1 MTSIVE
7 LRPYG
12 LIKSKLRKRDN
23 ISIALCTT
31 CPSYMDIGKK
41 EMKKLAERL
50 EKDGFSVLN
59 MEVTPVACSFPV
71 LEKNQKSLKGKTIL
85 VLGCDAHV
93 YNLKRLFPHR
103 KIVPALTTLGLGAID
118 GDGSLHLIKKHK
130 EY

>member
-7 LRPYG
+7 SKPYG
-12 LIKSKLRKRDN
+12 LIKSKLEKRDN

-41 EMKKLAERL
+41 EMRRLAKRL

-71 LEKNQKSLKGKTIL
+71 LEKNQKSLKGKTIV

-103 KIVPALTTLGLGAID
+103 KIVPALTTLGLGAIN